1 MILDSS
7 LKVCF
12 VMLEKILIFVMYYI
26 LTAGRLADY
35 RQVFFIPVISIR
47 RFHLPCGVLMHPLPS
62 GVVQRVRWNR
72 FSFYFNKDL
81 IYESIDSR

>member
-47 RFHLPCGVLMHPLPS
+47 RFHLPCGVLMHPLP
-62 GVVQRVRWNR
+62 GW
-72 FSFYFNKDL
+72 
-81 IYESIDSR
+81 

>member
-35 RQVFFIPVISIR
+35 RQGFFIPVISIR
-47 RFHLPCGVLMHPLPS
+47 RVSPPVWSVNAPTA
-62 GVVQRVRWNR
+62 VRCSTTGQVEP
-72 FSFYFNKDL
+72 FFFL
-81 IYESIDSR
+81 LQ